1 MALDAI
7 GTSLFSTLQSPL
19 LSRVD
24 RVALSPNQAR
34 SLDRTSAP
42 VRAGDPALADPSR
55 IRQAIDDQ
63 IATDVQRGLLTEQ
76 EASSLRTALDEV
88 EQEINTPGAAAF
100 GTAPARGSATDE
112 DSTATQTISAEVVE
126 VTTSVSQRGWVT
138 TTTSYADGGEI
149 SVQTYDASQD
159 KTRTDTSDPNSVSA
173 LLEEKLRTNYTAPG
187 AIPYADTLLSQN
199 RLDIYA

>member
-7 GTSLFSTLQSPL
+7 GTSLFSTSQSPL

-24 RVALSPNQAR
+24 QVALSPNQTR
-34 SLDRTSAP
+34 SLERTTTT
-42 VRAGDPALADPSR
+42 VRSGDPALADPTR

-63 IATDVQRGLLTEQ
+63 IATDVQRGLLTER
-76 EASSLRTALDEV
+76 EATSLRSALDEI
-88 EQEINTPGAAAF
+88 EQEINTAS
-100 GTAPARGSATDE
+100 TTTSAPATQASSAAG
-112 DSTATQTISAEVVE
+112 DSTVTQVSSEVVE

-138 TTTSYADGGEI
+138 TTTSYADGGEV
-149 SVQTYDASQD
+149 SVQTYDPSQD

-173 LLEEKLRTNYTAPG
+173 LLEEKLRANYTVPG